1 VFISGE
7 MKSKDRRDHYKEI
20 NFADNR
26 IMIAT
31 YGTTSTGISINR
43 IFNLVLVE
51 AGKSFVR
58 TIQSI
63 GRGLRM
69 ADDKSEVAVYDICSK
84 MKFSNNHLL
93 KRKQFYKNAQYPCV
107 VNKIVIDPP
116 A

>member
-1 VFISGE
+1 
-7 MKSKDRRDHYKEI
+7 MKSSDRREHYKEI
-20 NFADNR
+20 NFSDNK

-69 ADDKSEVAVYDICSK
+69 SDDKDKVEIYDVCSK
-84 MKFSNNHLL
+84 MKFSNNHSN
-93 KRKQFYKNAQYPCV
+93 KRKQFYKNAEYPFDV
-107 VNKIVIDPP
+107 KKINL
-116 A
+116 